1 MLYFAYCLFAVG
13 IVTSMLGWFY
23 SRLYSIALLCGF
35 GLMMMLAR
43 DIRIITNLLGDLIM
57 LLARSKGMSV

>member
-13 IVTSMLGWFY
+13 IVTSMLGRVY

-43 DIRIITNLLGDLIM
+43 DIRIITNLLGDLII